1 MNLAKIHNVYFIG
14 IGGIGMSALARYFH
28 RTNKRVAGYDRVAKQ
43 LTSELIDEGIDIHFI
58 DSPNLVPD
66 EFLEPNH
73 TLVVY
78 TPAIAENNGE
88 LQYFSIAG
96 YTLMKRAQV
105 LGLLSKELFTL
116 AVAGTH
122 GKTSVSTFAAHLL
135 NQTKDKCNAFL
146 GGISKNLDSN
156 VALHPEANRVVVE
169 ADEFDRSF
177 LTLYP
182 NIALITTMEE
192 DHLDIYGDRENLEN
206 AFNEFVGQVTRKG
219 ILILHKEVN
228 ITPPSDSQLQ
238 VFTYSLD
245 NKEADYF
252 ADNIAIDSGRF
263 KFDVK
268 IPGGLWK
275 DFELY
280 LPGRINVENAVA
292 AISLAHQAG
301 ATEEEVRNGV
311 LSFTGVQR
319 RFDYHIRTENLV
331 YLDDY
336 AHHPTELRRTLE
348 SIRELYPKRKITG
361 IFQPHLYSRTRDFAQ
376 GFGEAMDL
384 CDNAVILDI
393 YPAREDPIPGVS
405 SELIYEHITSSEKIL
420 LHKEDLLA
428 FVKASEFDVLV
439 TMGAGDIDSY
449 VKPIKLLLETRL

>member
-1 MNLAKIHNVYFIG
+1 MKLAKIHNVYFIG

-28 RTNKRVAGYDRVAKQ
+28 RIGKRVAGYDRVSKQ
-43 LTSELIDEGIDIHFI
+43 LTSELIEEGIDIHFV

-66 EFLEPNH
+66 DFLDSAN

-78 TPAIAENNGE
+78 TPAIASNNRE
-88 LQYFSIAG
+88 LQYFSSSN

-122 GKTSVSTFAAHLL
+122 GKTSVSTFATHLL
-135 NQTKDKCNAFL
+135 NETKEKCNAFL
-146 GGISKNLDSN
+146 GGISKNLNSN
-156 VALHPEANRVVVE
+156 VALNPDASRVVIE

-192 DHLDIYGDRENLEN
+192 DHLDIYGDKANLES
-206 AFNEFVGQVTRKG
+206 AFNEFVSQVTPQG
-219 ILILHKEVN
+219 VLILRQDVE
-228 ITPPSDSQLQ
+228 ITSPNKSDLQ
-238 VFTYSLD
+238 VYTYSLG
-245 NKEADYF
+245 NKESDYF
-252 ADNIAIDSGRF
+252 AANIKIESGRF
-263 KFDVK
+263 CFDVHV
-268 IPGGLWK
+268 PGAIWK
-275 DFELY
+275 DFELF
-280 LPGRINVENAVA
+280 LPGRINVENAIA

-301 ATEEEVRNGV
+301 AGEEEIRNGV
-311 LSFTGVQR
+311 QSFSGVQR
-319 RFDYHIRTENLV
+319 RFDYHIRTQKLV
-331 YLDDY
+331 YMDDY

-348 SIRELYPKRKITG
+348 SVRELYPDRKITG

-393 YPAREDPIPGVS
+393 YPAREEPIPGVS
-405 SELIYEHITSSEKIL
+405 SELIYQHIASSEKIL
-420 LHKEDLLA
+420 LHQEDLLA
-428 FVKASEFDVLV
+428 YVKATQFDVLI

-449 VKPIKLLLETRL
+449 VKPIETILKARL